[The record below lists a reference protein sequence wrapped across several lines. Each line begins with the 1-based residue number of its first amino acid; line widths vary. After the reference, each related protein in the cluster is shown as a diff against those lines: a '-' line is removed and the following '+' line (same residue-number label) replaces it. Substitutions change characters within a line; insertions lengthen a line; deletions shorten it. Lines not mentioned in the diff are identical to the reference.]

1 MQKSECYTVT
11 SLLKSEIRSERII
24 IENVIKG
31 NTVSL
36 LSADPKLGKTAIA
49 LQLAD
54 AVSKGDIVFDQKT
67 NKNKVLYIF
76 LDDSAENVKDRMSKM
91 NIIIN
96 EDFYILFVRNS
107 TINDIQTFLIELNN
121 SIKEKIGFV
130 IIDMLNDVR
139 SIDSSKEY
147 SNVEIKKDINSF
159 RKIASENEVAIL
171 LLHHNR
177 KEDSANKNNR
187 ALGGVQLTGSIN
199 GSLLSLIRKNAQE
212 KEAVLEIS
220 GRNIRSTSIN
230 LEWNDSSVCFSV
242 HGEVSNPLD
251 PELVKIINFIT
262 KNVSFSGTVQQLCSE
277 VKILTD
283 PRIIGKALS
292 NCEIDLLQNGILTK
306 KRKSNGVR
314 IIHLELLP
322 EYQGASGTSELHLKI
337 DGPNDPNDPE
347 KE

>member
-1 MQKSECYTVT
+1 MQKSKCFTVT
-11 SLLKSEIRSERII
+11 SLMNSEIQTERTI
-24 IENVIKG
+24 IENMIKG

-54 AVSKGDIVFDQKT
+54 AVSKGDNIFEKKT

-91 NIIIN
+91 NISNN
-96 EDFYILFVRNS
+96 EDFHILFVENS
-107 TINDIQTFLIELNN
+107 TIHDIQTFLVELNN
-121 SIKEKIGFV
+121 SINEKIGFV

-230 LEWNDSSVCFSV
+230 LEWNDPSICFSAPE
-242 HGEVSNPLD
+242 EVSNPLD
-251 PELVKIINFIT
+251 PDLVKIINFIT
-262 KNVSFSGTVQQLCSE
+262 RTVSFFGTVQQLCSE

-292 NCEIDLLQNGILTK
+292 NCETDLLQNGIILK
-306 KRKSNGVR
+306 KRKSNGIR
-314 IIHLELLP
+314 IIQLELLP
-322 EYQGASGTSELHLKI
+322 EYQGALGTSEICLEI
-337 DGPNDPNDPE
+337 DDPNDPNDPE
-347 KE
+347 ME